1 MEADPNPTNSTET
14 DEVEFLGREIE
25 YLGRSKRTNKQNDE
39 DDEIEYMGYSIPALM
54 PAGEYWVKAKY
65 GGWERWDM
73 PEPTEEERANP
84 PRLRFRSS
92 MVPET
97 AVERKERE
105 TRENRR
111 SRSERDEE
119 DLPSSSSGPIFYFPH
134 ADEARETGD
143 RGDRGSTEPE
153 EPAWLPPGT
162 ETGPP
167 CDVHRASKASAS
179 TSTTSDRPHKSVPT
193 TGCSRSNL
201 VRACSP
207 ARTAVRT
214 TGASNDRRLS
224 DAEILARLP
233 PGSKLGPPRGARRA
247 NNASMLAKAA
257 MDPDHNITPHSKS
270 PLSNAYGEGQLTD
283 VSAKSRRDAR
293 HANMSIASSTSFSPG
308 ENIGLQRGSHRV
320 HEHSLPEPCHDHG
333 EMNTESADSGAKTSH
348 HKARRSTKPYDRATR
363 SRGYSAS

>member
-73 PEPTEEERANP
+73 PE
-84 PRLRFRSS
+84 
-92 MVPET
+92 
-97 AVERKERE
+97 
-105 TRENRR
+105 
-111 SRSERDEE
+111 
-119 DLPSSSSGPIFYFPH
+119 
-134 ADEARETGD
+134 
-143 RGDRGSTEPE
+143 
-153 EPAWLPPGT
+153 
-162 ETGPP
+162 
-167 CDVHRASKASAS
+167 
-179 TSTTSDRPHKSVPT
+179 KSVPT
-193 TGCSRSNL
+193 RPDYASGRAWCQRRPSNAKRERRGKTGGAGANEMKKTYQAHRQGLYFIFRTPMKRERLATAAIEDRLNQKNPHGFHQVQRQDHPVMYIAQARHQRPQAQL
-201 VRACSP
+201 RACSP